1 MPEQGILTE
10 DEKEEIRRAYRLAKD
25 KEKQVE
31 IFCDLYLQERET
43 ILQVL
48 GLERKNRGRP
58 ETYSAETKEQILRK
72 IEAEGLS
79 SREAEKKLG
88 ISRSTVVRWKK
99 QESGKKN
106 NAPYPPEVRREALRL
121 VNLEKLSHAEA
132 GERLGVK
139 TGTISYWVSM
149 DRKQGESTV
158 EVKQEK
164 KEKQAVFTPL
174 TERVLRKLIA
184 DGKSQRRYILENALL
199 HDYDLKGPEEQ
210 LRELLKAEKELD
222 EVLQGACNDGKAMI

>member
-1 MPEQGILTE
+1 MPEQKTLTE
-10 DEKEEIRRAYRLAKD
+10 DEKAEIRRAYRLAKD

-48 GLERKNRGRP
+48 GLERKKRGKP
-58 ETYSAETKEQILRK
+58 ETYSAETRARVLRGM
-72 IEAEGLS
+72 EEEGLS
-79 SREAEKKLG
+79 CREAEKKFG
-88 ISRSTVVRWKK
+88 IPRATIARWKK
-99 QESGKKN
+99 QSVEGK
-106 NAPYPPEVRREALRL
+106 
-121 VNLEKLSHAEA
+121 
-132 GERLGVK
+132 
-139 TGTISYWVSM
+139 T
-149 DRKQGESTV
+149 
-158 EVKQEK
+158 VKQEK

-184 DGKSQRRYILENALL
+184 DGKSQRRYLLENALL